1 MTTYEIAVELIR
13 QGFSVFPLKQDGK
26 PYTENG
32 FKDAVSNEADL
43 KAIWRDDALI
53 GVYTGASGI
62 IVLDLDMKVS
72 DNGDVLVDG
81 FTSLDEAWLD
91 VPETFAYD
99 SRNGLGRHL
108 VYRAPEGMNLPRQM
122 GYRGMK
128 GVDRCSGQGYV
139 AWMGGVPQPGEMAE
153 APEWLLDEK
162 EARQEHNYSGTVADW
177 FSGLTPGEP
186 NALVRR
192 AWEKAAQR
200 FEDLG
205 NDFSHS
211 DLIELQ
217 FEAIRLGAEG
227 NSGIPQYLEFLEDL
241 FLSRTGAHSRS
252 EEDWPHEWQE
262 GLLSG
267 LEKYG
272 DAIDLLKS
280 LPDYSIGL
288 VPKGIPDSLVTT
300 PGGKAEFSKLL
311 GELVKETEDDNRIL
325 SILWSAPATRDLAR
339 DWGLQFVYKRVQDA
353 RVRPE
358 PTRENPR
365 IEEKRAAESEGKDTD
380 LNLLTDEERNYLKTR
395 PTFVDHVE
403 EVARQ
408 FGWTQFAYFRAVAW
422 ASAALTYSF
431 KGFIPMKGT
440 QKLNLNL
447 WMITMGY
454 SGSGKTTALDF
465 RNEILRTLFSG
476 DSEEIPSYDLGTDSS
491 PQGLHLALLERDGHP
506 SFFGTD
512 EASGF
517 FKTLG
522 KREWDS
528 GLEDTLSMYY
538 TGFVPPS
545 NKLNLK
551 EMKGKS
557 ARTAFTQQ
565 MFATPDRLT
574 ETLSRDQF
582 KSGFLARY
590 VWSFGHKPLDSD
602 DRFELSQSD
611 ELEVFDESPEEVRK
625 IAADLITSASR
636 IERGNPVALKGTP
649 EVLKRLS
656 TAYRDMFR
664 KSESRQH
671 WDIVEP
677 SVTRLME
684 SMLKAAGI
692 CAMYRGDSTIL
703 MDDALHAIKAAEEW
717 LENLHR
723 VVAMIS
729 AGDWQRLCDEIE
741 DWVRQRGGSA
751 SKAQIL
757 NRFRNSIAKDGRE
770 IDNYL
775 NFLTESGIL
784 NRMEA
789 GGGAIKF
796 EINGS
801 E

>member
-1 MTTYEIAVELIR
+1 MTTVDAALDLAEKV
-13 QGFSVFPLKQDGK
+13 GFFCFPVHHNEEENTKQPLTSHGHL
-26 PYTENG
+26 
-32 FKDAVSNEADL
+32 DAS
-43 KAIWRDDALI
+43 RDPNVLMDWWAKWPDAKI
-53 GVYTGASGI
+53 GVDCGRSGI
-62 IVLDLDMKVS
+62 VVCDVDTK
-72 DNGDVLVDG
+72 NGKDGWDSLEKAWVDIPPT
-81 FTSLDEAWLD
+81 FSY
-91 VPETFAYD
+91 ET
-99 SRNGLGRHL
+99 GTGGTHL
-108 VYRAPEGMNLPRQM
+108 VYADPGAVVLNGQSD
-122 GYRGMK
+122 YRDYV
-128 GVDRCSGQGYV
+128 GVDRR
-139 AWMGGVPQPGEMAE
+139 GGSSWAMWVGPVPKSRDELTS
-153 APEWLLDEK
+153 APEWLLDEAK
-162 EARQEHNYSGTVADW
+162 ERTIEGFDGTIQDW
-177 FSGLTPGEP
+177 YANLIPGEP
-186 NALVRR
+186 NVMVRR
-192 AWEKAAQR
+192 AIDRIEP
-200 FEDLG
+200 DMG
-205 NDFSHS
+205 HS
-211 DLIELQ
+211 DMVSATY
-217 FEAIRLGAEG
+217 EAIRLGAEG
-227 NSGIPQYLEFLEDL
+227 STGVPELIDALEEAWMNRPAENHTTPESAWEYKFQEALLGGI
-241 FLSRTGAHSRS
+241 
-252 EEDWPHEWQE
+252 
-262 GLLSG
+262 
-267 LEKYG
+267 EKYG

-280 LPDYSIGL
+280 LPEYSIGL
-288 VPKGIPDSLVTT
+288 VPKGISDSLVTT
-300 PGGKAEFSKLL
+300 PGGKAEFSRLL
-311 GELVKETEDDNRIL
+311 GELVKETQDNNCIL
-325 SILWSAPATRDLAR
+325 SILWNCPATRELAR
-339 DWGLQFVYKRVQDA
+339 DWGLQFTAKRIEDA

-365 IEEKRAAESEGKDTD
+365 IEEKRAAESEGKDSD
-380 LNLLTDEERNYLKTR
+380 LNLLTEEERDYLKTR

-408 FGWTQFAYFRAVAW
+408 FGWTQFAYFRAVSW

-656 TAYRDMFR
+656 NAYRDMFR
-664 KSESRQH
+664 KSENREH

-775 NFLTESGIL
+775 NFLVDSGVF
-784 NRMEA
+784 NRLEA
-789 GGGAIKF
+789 SGEAIKF
-796 EINGS
+796 EVNG